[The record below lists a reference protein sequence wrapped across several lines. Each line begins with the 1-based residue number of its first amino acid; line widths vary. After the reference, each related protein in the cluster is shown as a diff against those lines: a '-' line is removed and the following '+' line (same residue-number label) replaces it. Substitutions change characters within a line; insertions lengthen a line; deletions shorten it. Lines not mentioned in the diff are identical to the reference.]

1 MSILESFRLAFD
13 ALVAN
18 KMRALLTMLGV
29 IIGVMAVI
37 LLISMG
43 QGVKEDITG
52 QVSGLGSNLLFVM
65 PGRFDFTASDSG
77 GGNGIPTY
85 KLRPAD
91 VEIVKKRATLAAG
104 VIGIVEAPTKV
115 TYKNRNRRTIGV
127 CTNETYPIVMERP
140 LAEGRFFTKSQLEAG
155 RRVAVLGK
163 TTANALFGS
172 TSPIGKQIKVGDQK
186 FVVIG
191 VMSTK
196 GMMMGQDF
204 DDGVWVPIT
213 LANTL
218 VGHER
223 ISEIVVK
230 ASDPDRVDETKKEI
244 ENILLKKFTKDDFTV
259 FTQGETLSLLKNIL
273 NVMTLM
279 LAGLASISLLVGG
292 IGIMNIMLVSVTE
305 RTREIGIRK
314 AVGARTTDIM
324 IQFIIEA
331 VMLSALGG
339 LVGIALGI
347 GIALIL
353 NNWLPAQITAWSV
366 SLAFFFSAGVGIFF
380 GVYPAWKAARL
391 DPIEALRYE

>member
-65 PGRFDFTASDSG
+65 PGRFDFAASDSG

>member
-1 MSILESFRLAFD
+1 MSIPESFRLAFD
-13 ALVAN
+13 ALIAN

-29 IIGVMAVI
+29 IIGVMSVI
-37 LLISMG
+37 LLVSMG
-43 QGVKEDITG
+43 QGVKADITG

-65 PGRFDFTASDSG
+65 PGRFDFSSTEAS

-91 VEIVKKRATLAAG
+91 VGLIQKRAPLAAG
-104 VIGIVEAPTKV
+104 VVGIVEAPIRV

-127 CTNETYPIVMERP
+127 CTDETYPDVMERP
-140 LAEGRFFTKSQLEAG
+140 LAEGRFFTKSQLDAS
-155 RRVAVLGK
+155 RRVAILGK
-163 TTANALFGS
+163 TTTNALFGS
-172 TSPIGKQIKVGDQK
+172 ASPIGKQIKVGDQK

-230 ASDPDRVDETKKEI
+230 ASDPDRIDETKKEI
-244 ENILLKKFTKDDFTV
+244 ESVLSKRYTKDDFTV

-279 LAGLASISLLVGG
+279 LAGIASISLLVGG

-314 AVGARTTDIM
+314 AVGARTSDIM

-339 LVGIALGI
+339 LVGIALGV
-347 GIALIL
+347 GTALIL

-366 SLAFFFSAGVGIFF
+366 AMAFFFSAGVGVFF